1 MESPVQ
7 FHQIDVNSL
16 SSEEFSF
23 NYEVYNSASSLAE
36 EDAILLQKAGEAAL
50 QAYAPYSGFRV
61 GVAAELV
68 NGEIITGCNQEN
80 ASYPAG
86 ICAEGA
92 TMAVAAAK
100 FPNVGIKNMAISYR
114 STAVSD
120 HPIAPC
126 GICRQQMD
134 EFRHRTMTPI
144 RLILGG
150 VTGKVIIVDDSSRLL
165 PFSFRF

>member
-1 MESPVQ
+1 M
-7 FHQIDVNSL
+7 

-23 NYEVYNSASSLAE
+23 NYEVYDSASSLTE
-36 EDAILLQKAGEAAL
+36 KEVVLLQKAGEAAL

-86 ICAEGA
+86 ICAEG
-92 TMAVAAAK
+92 TIMAVAASK
-100 FPNVGIKNMAISYR
+100 FPNVGIKNMAITYR
-114 STAVSD
+114 SSGVSD

-150 VTGKVIIVDDSSRLL
+150 VTGKVIIIDDASKLL